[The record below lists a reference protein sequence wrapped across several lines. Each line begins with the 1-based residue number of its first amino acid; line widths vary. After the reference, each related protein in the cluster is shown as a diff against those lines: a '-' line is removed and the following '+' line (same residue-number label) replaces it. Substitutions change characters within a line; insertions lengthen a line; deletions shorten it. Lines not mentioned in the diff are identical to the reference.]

1 MTTLLLVI
9 DVLVFLLPL
18 VFSVAF
24 VTIIERK
31 QLAAMQRRIGPNV
44 VGYFGILQPFYILR
58 AVDIVTQCIK
68 FIKYK
73 QYAKS
78 FI

>member
-1 MTTLLLVI
+1 MSTLLSII

-44 VGYFGILQPFYILR
+44 VGYYGILQPFLTESGR
-58 AVDIVTQCIK
+58 
-68 FIKYK
+68 
-73 QYAKS
+73 
-78 FI
+78 